1 MEEFGFD
8 KAIADKLSEVI
19 LHELQTVPARLKNSQ
34 GLMDYRFEYLIDPS
48 ELPEAG
54 LTPKE
59 IIHEDNKMKLY
70 HYKSQNPKKYKTP
83 LLFVYALINKSYI
96 LDLQPGNSFIEYCLD
111 MGHDVYMI
119 DWGIPSDED
128 RYMDFDTYI
137 AGYINDSVDIILDK
151 TDQEKLN
158 LFGWCIGG
166 SLALIYAALYSEK
179 IKNLVLLTTPF
190 DSDKGG
196 LINLWA
202 NEEIFHLEKIIE
214 IYGNMPAKLI
224 RYGVIT
230 MYPMKELKK
239 NAVFYDNIDNAF
251 FRQAFALAEK
261 WMNDN
266 IDIPGEAFKK
276 YIYECFQ
283 TNNLRDGKTV
293 IDGKKVDLSK
303 ITMPVLNLAAKEDHL
318 VTIESIEIL
327 KDYIKSKDYTFE
339 LLEGGH
345 VGIAYDPRSRVA
357 WPKILDW
364 MAQRSDKL

>member
-1 MEEFGFD
+1 
-8 KAIADKLSEVI
+8 
-19 LHELQTVPARLKNSQ
+19 
-34 GLMDYRFEYLIDPS
+34 
-48 ELPEAG
+48 
-54 LTPKE
+54 
-59 IIHEDNKMKLY
+59 
-70 HYKSQNPKKYKTP
+70 
-83 LLFVYALINKSYI
+83 
-96 LDLQPGNSFIEYCLD
+96 

-364 MAQRSDKL
+364 MAQRSDKI